1 MHRKWGALVF
11 TKQSIND
18 YWLGKRQISLSFPF
32 HPNQIWLR
40 VQREKLHMKL
50 VIHGKNIE
58 ITDAIR
64 EYVHQK
70 IEKAVNHYQ
79 HLTTEVDVHLSVARN
94 PRINTKQTA
103 EVTIYVNG
111 SVIRA
116 EESSENLYASIDLV
130 ADKIARQLRKYKERR
145 QDKLHPQSK
154 PNEEVAAQPV
164 ISDLIGDRTPELPS
178 EVVRTKYFAM
188 PPMTVNAALE
198 QLQLVDHDFYMFRNA
213 ETGEIN
219 VIYERNHGGYGVIQ
233 PRNANGNPKNG
244 KAASSSNVVTEKH
257 STKP

>member
-1 MHRKWGALVF
+1 
-11 TKQSIND
+11 
-18 YWLGKRQISLSFPF
+18 
-32 HPNQIWLR
+32 
-40 VQREKLHMKL
+40 MKL

-70 IEKAVNHYQ
+70 IEKAVNHFQ
-79 HLTTEVDVHLSVARN
+79 NLTTEVDVHLSVARN
-94 PRINTKQTA
+94 PRINPKQAA
-103 EVTIYVNG
+103 EVTIYANG

-116 EESSENLYASIDLV
+116 EESSESLYASIDLV

-145 QDKLHPQSK
+145 QDKKTDAQFTKTALA
-154 PNEEVAAQPV
+154 EEQPV
-164 ISDLIGDRTPELPS
+164 VPDLIGDRTPELPS

-188 PPMTVNAALE
+188 PPMTIEEALE
-198 QLQLVDHDFYMFRNA
+198 HLQLVGHDFYMFCNA

-233 PRNANGNPKNG
+233 PRNGNGHTNSKNG
-244 KAASSSNVVTEKH
+244 KTAHSNSAALEKPH
-257 STKP
+257 PHKA